1 MIPMLTHVDNLG
13 DLNIDMTSQEQSL
26 SEIAYCTTSINSTV
40 DVIGTHLA
48 RNEDDI
54 QTIKQ
59 EIVTAID
66 PNISKINSTV
76 GTTED
81 ADTETTVI
89 GLLKSIVN
97 KLS

>member
-1 MIPMLTHVDNLG
+1 MIPVLTHVDNLG

-26 SEIAYCTTSINSTV
+26 SEISYYTTSINSTV
-40 DVIGTHLA
+40 DVIGTQLA
-48 RNEDDI
+48 RNGDDVQI
-54 QTIKQ
+54 IKQ

-66 PNISKINSTV
+66 PNISKIKSTV

-81 ADTETTVI
+81 EDTETTVI